1 MPGCRRS
8 SSRRY
13 GAAQEASPGDSG
25 GYLSAGSGW
34 RQRRHSLP
42 LDRND
47 SRHKVPGTLR
57 IVSGSS
63 CRDKKP
69 SLPDISHKFVRT
81 EAGRVE
87 FFKGHVLKK
96 NQLLSQFVSRDS
108 KCSLLWHVSCPIE
121 SGATPIATVRRQ
133 ISRRQVV
140 GGQSGG
146 DIHPGSCRGKSP
158 PMSPAWATASS
169 TPSSGSKSSNP
180 LNFCFLERGATMSNF
195 KESSNAE

>member
-1 MPGCRRS
+1 
-8 SSRRY
+8 
-13 GAAQEASPGDSG
+13 
-25 GYLSAGSGW
+25 
-34 RQRRHSLP
+34 
-42 LDRND
+42 
-47 SRHKVPGTLR
+47 VPGTLR

-63 CRDKKP
+63 CRDEKP

-87 FFKGHVLKK
+87 LFKGHLLTK
-96 NQLLSQFVSRDS
+96 NQLLSQFGSRDS

-146 DIHPGSCRGKSP
+146 TSIQDPVAAP

-169 TPSSGSKSSNP
+169 TPNSGSKSSNP
-180 LNFCFLERGATMSNF
+180 LNFYYSERGATMSTF